1 MFDIGL
7 GQIEGNKDYNFSKK
21 YDEDNEIFSQNMNS
35 CKYYEI
41 EEISKIFLT
50 SLITSQFIPITFAV

>member
-41 EEISKIFLT
+41 EEIS
-50 SLITSQFIPITFAV
+50 